1 MQNFRIPTGL
11 KTITAWDE
19 ARKSETP
26 RAIQLPFHHR
36 INYPAR
42 INVQGIQ
49 PSPTARAKSALQR
62 PCSNASQISRSSS
75 RRPTSSVSAFS
86 KRQRPSTED
95 LLLRP
100 QSLVPRRPQ
109 SELSRFSKEFRYID
123 KQCFFHPATEPSRS
137 SLFIISP
144 DWVSERK
151 NHFIRK
157 NTLFG

>member
-1 MQNFRIPTGL
+1 MDFKSEYTTSFTGERVPLQNVRIATGL
-11 KTITAWDE
+11 KMRTAWDE

-49 PSPTARAKSALQR
+49 PSPTARARSALQR

-95 LLLRP
+95 LL
-100 QSLVPRRPQ
+100 RRPQ
-109 SELSRFSKEFRYID
+109 SFFYSRAKASKRAFSFPKRIPL
-123 KQCFFHPATEPSRS
+123 H
-137 SLFIISP
+137 
-144 DWVSERK
+144 
-151 NHFIRK
+151 
-157 NTLFG
+157 